1 MTFGFFILGM
11 LMMGIG
17 FLAVWK
23 TNWFLENL
31 GDIGELFGSTQT
43 WLSWKLV
50 GIVLMFLGFMV
61 AFGLLQAFFGA
72 TVGGLFGF
80 GNLNQ

>member
-1 MTFGFFILGM
+1 MSFGLFILGA
-11 LMMGIG
+11 LMMGVG

-31 GDIGELFGSTQT
+31 GDIGELFGSGQQ

-50 GIVLMFLGFMV
+50 GLVLMFLGFLV
-61 AFGLLQAFFGA
+61 AFGLLELFFAA
-72 TVGGLFGF
+72 TIGGLFGF